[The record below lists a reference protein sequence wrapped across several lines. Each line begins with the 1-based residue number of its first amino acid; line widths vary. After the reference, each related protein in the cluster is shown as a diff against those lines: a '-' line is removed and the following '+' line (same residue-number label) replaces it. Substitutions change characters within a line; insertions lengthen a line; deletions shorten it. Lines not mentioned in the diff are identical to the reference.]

1 MVIIPAAPQNTVTP
15 SRSIDVALE
24 CDVLD
29 ANPSPV
35 IEWFRT
41 SVANNRDADPSDRI
55 VEVTASNAVR
65 FLEGGR
71 YLYMR
76 DLTDALLSETYYCA
90 VTNTLIH
97 QTRVS
102 GTGYSFNVSG
112 LEGQSKY
119 EYKPIG
125 NVTAFIGEMDIEI
138 SYVAAAIVTG
148 DVSCDFFVDNT
159 EINDLGAVGTI
170 DEIMRP
176 TSGNVLDLECIS
188 SGSIEATGTLTVLGK
203 L

>member
-1 MVIIPAAPQNTVTP
+1 MVIIPAAPQNTVIP
-15 SRSIDVALE
+15 SLSIDVALE
-24 CDVLD
+24 CDVLG
-29 ANPSPV
+29 ANPPPV

-41 SVANNRDADPSDRI
+41 SDPNNRDVDPSDQI
-55 VEVTASNAVR
+55 AEVTASNAVR

-76 DLTDALLSETYYCA
+76 DLTDALLTETYYCA
-90 VTNTLIH
+90 VTNALIH

-102 GTGYSFNVSG
+102 GTGYSFNVTG

-125 NVTAFIGEMDIEI
+125 DVSAFVGEMDFEI
-138 SYVAAAIVTG
+138 SYVAAAIGTG
-148 DVSCDFFVDNT
+148 DVSCDFFVDST
-159 EINDLGAVGTI
+159 EINDVGAVGTI

-176 TSGNVLDLECIS
+176 TSGNVLALSCIS
-188 SGSIEATGTLTVLGK
+188 SGMVVAAGTLTVLGK

>member
-1 MVIIPAAPQNTVTP
+1 MVIIPAAPQNTDTP
-15 SRSIDVALE
+15 SLSIDVALE

-29 ANPSPV
+29 ANPPPV
-35 IEWFRT
+35 IEWFKR
-41 SVANNRDADPSDRI
+41 SVANNHDADPSDRI
-55 VEVTASNAVR
+55 AEVTDSNAVR

-76 DLTDALLSETYYCA
+76 DLTDALLTETYYCA
-90 VTNTLIH
+90 VTNALIH
-97 QTRVS
+97 QTTAS
-102 GTGYSFNVSG
+102 GTGYSFNVTG
-112 LEGQSKY
+112 LDDSTKY

-125 NVTAFIGEMDIEI
+125 NVTAFVGEMDIEI
-138 SYVAAAIVTG
+138 SYVAAAIGTG

-170 DEIMRP
+170 AEIMLP
-176 TSGNVLDLECIS
+176 TSGNVLALSCIS
-188 SGSIEATGTLTVLGK
+188 SGRIEATGTLTVFGK

>member
-29 ANPSPV
+29 ANPPPV

-41 SVANNRDADPSDRI
+41 SDPNNRDADPSDRI

-76 DLTDALLSETYYCA
+76 DLTDALLSDTYYCA
-90 VTNTLIH
+90 VTNALIH

-102 GTGYSFNVSG
+102 GTGYSFNVTG

-125 NVTAFIGEMDIEI
+125 NVTAFIGEMYIEI
-138 SYVAAAIVTG
+138 SYVAAIFTG
-148 DVSCDFFVDNT
+148 DVSCDFFVDTT

-170 DEIMRP
+170 AEIMRP
-176 TSGNVLDLECIS
+176 TSGNVLDLECIT
-188 SGSIEATGTLTVLGK
+188 SGSIEATGTLTVFGK